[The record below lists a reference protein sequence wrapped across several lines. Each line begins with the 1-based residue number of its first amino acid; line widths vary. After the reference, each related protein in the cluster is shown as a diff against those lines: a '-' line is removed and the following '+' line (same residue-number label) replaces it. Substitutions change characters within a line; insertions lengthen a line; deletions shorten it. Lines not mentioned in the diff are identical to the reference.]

1 MMNKQFNQISK
12 DEIVNICGEYPD
24 GFEAADIL
32 SDPDFVFTNDVN
44 YSTVKLF
51 DIDGN
56 SVFVNSFT
64 ECHHYV
70 NGGWNFITSEIDE
83 STLHNYLSIF
93 SILIISI
100 GYIFIKKFLIGS
112 SK

>member
-24 GFEAADIL
+24 GVEAADIL

-64 ECHHYV
+64 EIC
-70 NGGWNFITSEIDE
+70 ITVGNVSFDDCDKL
-83 STLHNYLSIF
+83 T
-93 SILIISI
+93 
-100 GYIFIKKFLIGS
+100 
-112 SK
+112 

>member
-1 MMNKQFNQISK
+1 MMIQEFNQISK

-51 DIDGN
+51 DAN
-56 SVFVNSFT
+56 VLV
-64 ECHHYV
+64 
-70 NGGWNFITSEIDE
+70 
-83 STLHNYLSIF
+83 
-93 SILIISI
+93 
-100 GYIFIKKFLIGS
+100 
-112 SK
+112 

>member
-32 SDPDFVFTNDVN
+32 SDPDFVFTNDVG

-70 NGGWNFITSEIDE
+70 NGGWDINQITGFRSEVILFGIV
-83 STLHNYLSIF
+83 SVLTLILLIYKNQRSIRKYVK
-93 SILIISI
+93 I
-100 GYIFIKKFLIGS
+100 
-112 SK
+112 

>member
-1 MMNKQFNQISK
+1 MMIQEFNQISK

-51 DIDGN
+51 DIEGN

-70 NGGWNFITSEIDE
+70 NGGWNFNTSEIDE

-93 SILIISI
+93 SILIVSI